1 MLGLSRTFSLPLKA
15 GVREGELLRE
25 RALQPEGADDPRD
38 EPGMNCITSSGPNR
52 PAAAIE
58 RLTFFILEN
67 VSIYLFT
74 IYFPHSTESD

>member
-38 EPGMNCITSSGPNR
+38 EPGMNCIKIGLPGK
-52 PAAAIE
+52 
-58 RLTFFILEN
+58 LILSKRKGLR
-67 VSIYLFT
+67 VVLF
-74 IYFPHSTESD
+74 S